1 MSRKSDWSGR
11 RDSNP
16 RPRPWQGRAL
26 PLSYTRVFNRL
37 PAGTLPATGSQSSKP
52 DPLAAQRRVFKE
64 FSRRSRG
71 PKSTA
76 PPSSVAMD
84 PPSGLHARR
93 WPNPS
98 GVHIAEAAIAGQDVG
113 PARLERQIPAIFI
126 NIACAD
132 VDKRTPGP
140 FDSANRTGTKCQER
154 SKGGRNRQMR
164 TIFTSIGSA
173 RILTKRSLD

>member
-1 MSRKSDWSGR
+1 
-11 RDSNP
+11 
-16 RPRPWQGRAL
+16 
-26 PLSYTRVFNRL
+26 
-37 PAGTLPATGSQSSKP
+37 
-52 DPLAAQRRVFKE
+52 
-64 FSRRSRG
+64 
-71 PKSTA
+71 
-76 PPSSVAMD
+76 MD

-140 FDSANRTGTKCQER
+140 LDSANRTPNV
-154 SKGGRNRQMR
+154 RNAVRAAATGKMR